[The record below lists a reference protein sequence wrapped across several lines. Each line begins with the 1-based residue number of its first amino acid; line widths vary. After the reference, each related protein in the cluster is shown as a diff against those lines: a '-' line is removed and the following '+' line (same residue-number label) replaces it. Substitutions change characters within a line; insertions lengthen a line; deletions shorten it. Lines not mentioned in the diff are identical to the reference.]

1 MTISILGMGN
11 VGYHLLQV
19 LSPLHHIVQVYSRT
33 ASQLEPILRQFP
45 HINLTTALDRLLP
58 ADLYILAIKDD
69 QIAKVAEQLCV
80 PSNSLVVHT
89 SGTVSSAVL
98 HCFEN
103 HGIFYPLQ
111 TIRQQQTV
119 AWQNVPICITA
130 NKPET
135 EQLLMALGQQ
145 ISQKVYTISNEQR
158 QWLHL
163 AAVFVNNFTNHLYY
177 MAHNIVSQH
186 QIPFELLE
194 PLIIETAQKIQ
205 HQTPFAIQTGPA
217 IRRDQQTI
225 DKHLALLNDLFPQ
238 YSAIYTWFSDNIAVV
253 HHHSQ

>member
-19 LSPLHHIVQVYSRT
+19 LSPLHHIVQVYNRT
-33 ASQLEPILRQFP
+33 ASKLETILQQFP
-45 HINLTTALDRLLP
+45 HIDFTTELTHLLP

-69 QIAKVAEQLCV
+69 QIASVAEQLCV
-80 PSNSLVVHT
+80 PANSLVVHT
-89 SGTVSSAVL
+89 SGTVSSVVL

-111 TIRQQQTV
+111 TIRQQQAV
-119 AWQNVPICITA
+119 AWQNIPICITA

-145 ISQKVYTISNEQR
+145 IAQNVYAISNEQR

-163 AAVFVNNFTNHLYY
+163 AAVFVNNFTNHLYC

-186 QIPFELLE
+186 QIPFELLK

-205 HQTPFAIQTGPA
+205 HQAPFEVQTGPA
-217 IRRDQQTI
+217 IRHDQQTI
-225 DKHLALLNDLFPQ
+225 DTHLALLHDSFPQ
-238 YSAIYTWFSDNIAVV
+238 YSAIYTWFSDSIGAA
-253 HHHSQ
+253 HRSS